1 MKSLQ
6 LMMKPPREDPQMRR
20 MFNCLTIAAAVMGA
34 ATLLSPQAHADRV
47 CKKECSAGVCKEQC
61 VETQDRDRDRVTIE
75 HREERHED
83 KPAVDLKVPGVG
95 VEIGH

>member
-1 MKSLQ
+1 
-6 LMMKPPREDPQMRR
+6 MRL
-20 MFNCLTIAAAVMGA
+20 MFNSLAIATVIGA

-47 CKKECSAGVCKEQC
+47 CKQECSAGVCKEQC
-61 VETQDRDRDRVTIE
+61 VETKDRDRVTIE

-83 KPAVDLKVPGVG
+83 RPGVDIKVPGVG